1 MLGTSHDAPNQDV
14 RREAKARHSGARGEL
29 LREWIQGPVPG
40 QVNHHPDPD
49 CERHDAHEREWE
61 THASKS
67 YQARKGAPEA
77 VHDPP
82 YNQPALKL
90 MIIGCGRVGSQIAAN
105 MDRAGHEVV
114 IVDRDP
120 NAFSRASTRGVLT
133 RDFKGDQ
140 VVGSDA
146 PHARLAESVSWVD
159 PVERTLRRAGIERA
173 DGFVAVTEGD
183 NRNIMA
189 SQIAKHVYKVPH
201 VVARIY
207 DPERAEAYEKLG
219 LHTICPT
226 IEGARH
232 IEKVLMERETG

>member
-1 MLGTSHDAPNQDV
+1 MTPMKVNGKRTRQNPSN
-14 RREAKARHSGARGEL
+14 
-29 LREWIQGPVPG
+29 LRPPR
-40 QVNHHPDPD
+40 P
-49 CERHDAHEREWE
+49 
-61 THASKS
+61 K
-67 YQARKGAPEA
+67 A
-77 VHDPP
+77 VHSRP

-90 MIIGCGRVGSQIAAN
+90 VIIGCGRVGSQIAAN
-105 MDRAGHEVV
+105 MDKAGHEVV

-133 RDFKGDQ
+133 REFKGDQ
-140 VVGSDA
+140 VVGNGTD
-146 PHARLAESVSWVD
+146 VD
-159 PVERTLRRAGIERA
+159 VLRRAGIERA

-189 SQIAKHVYKVPH
+189 SQIAKDVYKVPH

-232 IEKVLMERETG
+232 IERVLLERESRCCRVRDRCRRWNGRMLPIARRRRARRLGRSPRDR